1 MWTKTA
7 FYHAEVYLTNNMV
20 ERVFRQLKNKINISG
35 CFKNIE
41 YAKDYLLVWSYLETE
56 RKQNVMS
63 MLALEILFNNMLPY
77 ATEITKK

>member
-1 MWTKTA
+1 
-7 FYHAEVYLTNNMV
+7 MV